1 MAGLVVLDAGALIA
15 LHDSDDAHHEWA
27 MQLFRE
33 TIIFDL
39 AMPVLTYAEALVH
52 PTRAGRAKRFDA
64 NVQGLGVQLQP
75 LEIHDGAEL
84 ARLRVKTGLKM
95 PDAAVLHLALKLKA
109 SIATT
114 EKALAEEARKL
125 SVGVFQPS

>member
-1 MAGLVVLDAGALIA
+1 MAGVVVLDAGALIA
-15 LHDSDDAHHEWA
+15 LQDSDDTHHDWA
-27 MQLFRE
+27 MQMFRD

-52 PTRAGRAKRFDA
+52 PTRAGKAKRLEA
-64 NVQGLGVQLQP
+64 NIQGLGVQVQP

-84 ARLRVKTGLKM
+84 AKLRVKTGLKM
-95 PDAAVLHLALKLKA
+95 PDVVVLHLALKLKA
-109 SIATT
+109 SIATPD
-114 EKALAEEARKL
+114 KALAQEARKL